1 MDELP
6 DLQSDADVDALMARL
21 RRRLD
26 PVPPRRPA
34 VADTGRP
41 APIAD
46 GLGDLLA
53 VQEAFASTIVRAMEL
68 MVVTLEDVALDH
80 GSAAPRSRPARPR
93 RASRKRTR

>member
-21 RRRLD
+21 RARID
-26 PVPPRRPA
+26 PVPPRRA
-34 VADTGRP
+34 LADTGCP

-53 VQEAFASTIVRAMEL
+53 VQEAFASTVVRAMEL
-68 MVVTLEDVALDH
+68 MVATLEDVALDH

-93 RASRKRTR
+93 RAPRKRTR